1 MKKVTI
7 LLIALTFIVLVPFQS
22 FSSMFPPEDLKLAP
36 EQGQVVK
43 DTLKPKTGD
52 WVSLH
57 MLYTTKIKGVDTIL
71 YNSKVIL
78 KGAPLVTQLPPSEF
92 KGDLFENIR
101 SLSRGDSITFQI
113 NADSLFLR
121 TFRMPQRPPFIDS
134 NSVVTFHVTLLSTDS
149 PEDMKNREEVNLKKY
164 LEENKIT
171 VQPRASGIYF
181 IETIQGSGLKVD
193 TGCMVKLNLRV
204 SLIDGKLLFN
214 SADRPEP
221 IKFRYGKRFDTR
233 GVDEGIG
240 LMKSGGKATIVV
252 PSKMAFGEQG
262 KGAVVPPYSA
272 LVYEVE
278 IVNVQS
284 KADYDKE
291 QAELKLKEA
300 QQKEAAQKEEAQQLQ
315 KYLMDNKITVK
326 PTPSG
331 LFYIEKVKGTG
342 PQPVRGDRVSVH
354 YTGTLLNGK
363 KFDSSFDRNV
373 PFGFNLGKGQVIKG
387 WDEGI
392 AMMRQG
398 GKAILIVP
406 SNIAYGERSMG
417 EIPPFAT
424 LVFEVELLEVKPG
437 VTK

>member
-1 MKKVTI
+1 
-7 LLIALTFIVLVPFQS
+7 
-22 FSSMFPPEDLKLAP
+22 MFPPEDLKLAP

-134 NSVVTFHVTLLSTDS
+134 NSVVTFHVTLLSIDS